1 MTPSSSFLGPR
12 TPRAE
17 LRARPARYLAPTLLL
32 ALAAACLFT
41 TIFLPVWSMTL
52 RAPQYPK
59 GLRVLAYVDRLTGD
73 VEEIDGL
80 NHYIGMRPLHEAAQ
94 LERSIAIHSI
104 VGLTLLCLAATVVH
118 TRWAAL
124 LAAPAFSFPFVFLAD
139 LYYWMRD
146 SGTNLDPH
154 APLSSSIKP
163 FVPPILGEGHIGQF
177 RTVASVEVGW
187 LLALFASALIVVGLW
202 LHRRAYRPLVVA
214 AASREALGAS

>member
-59 GLRVLAYVDRLTGD
+59 GLRVVAYVDHLTGD
-73 VEEIDGL
+73 VQEIDGL
-80 NHYIGMRPLHEAAQ
+80 NHYIGMRPLHDAAR
-94 LERSIAIHSI
+94 LERRVAIHSI
-104 VGLTLLCLAATVVH
+104 VGLTLLCLAAPVVH

-154 APLSSSIKP
+154 AALSSSIKP

-187 LLALFASALIVVGLW
+187 LLALLASALIVVGLW

-214 AASREALGAS
+214 ASSREAPGAS